1 MLRASR
7 CLQVHSPASGEQP
20 ADFAVGE
27 QYSLRQSA
35 GRARRRERHESCS
48 SFKPPLLRQL
58 FADIF
63 PGARPSRRHVIQ
75 TFLQFCVQIEPGG
88 QSLVGL
94 DAHHGK
100 VAFAVFGDEHR
111 LGVVV
116 AEGGDLI
123 VVVAQVCAGTNLG
136 HPKAPHFH
144 TKIIPEFLYKI
155 KENKKEN
162 LSMTDIRE
170 YLAHKPL
177 LFDGGMGTYY
187 KAAPGAD
194 CEMANLTDPEGVKK
208 VHAEYLAA
216 GAQAIKTNTFGLPRM
231 AAAQMPGWEELAEA
245 GWKLA
250 CDAAAEKDAAVF
262 ADLGP
267 APDTEAAPASSA
279 YGLVAQQFA
288 ALGAKNFLFETLS
301 SDVGIVEAVKA
312 LRVAVPDA
320 FVMVSFAVLPDGY
333 TREGLL
339 FRDLLRRMEQS
350 GVVDA
355 VGLNCV
361 SAPGAMKKLVQGLGE
376 TLLPLSVMPNAGYPV
391 VTRARVL
398 YQGKP
403 AYFAREMGQIAAA
416 GVRIL
421 GGCCGTTP
429 AHIAALRAEL
439 DALPQQTEAA
449 PAAKLS
455 TGTAPVV
462 EKDDAFLRKLNAGEK
477 VIAIELDSPR
487 VADLSGY
494 LDGARRLQAAG
505 ADLLTIADCPI
516 AQARMDSSLVACRVH
531 RELGM
536 CALPHMTCRDR
547 NLNATKALL
556 LGLYAEGV
564 REVLA
569 ITGDPIPTAERDEV
583 KNVYQ
588 FNSRKLAQYI
598 VSLAGEG
605 REMPSAMTVFGALN
619 LNARNFDVELR
630 RAVEKLENG
639 MSGFLTQP
647 VLSAQAVENLRKAR
661 QTLGERAKILAGI
674 MPVVSQRNAIFMEN
688 EINGIH
694 VEEDIIQRFAGLD
707 REQGEAL
714 GLEVSM
720 QMARE
725 ALPYADGFYL
735 MTPFNRVA
743 LMERLIARL
752 KTELLDAEG

>member
-1 MLRASR
+1 
-7 CLQVHSPASGEQP
+7 
-20 ADFAVGE
+20 
-27 QYSLRQSA
+27 
-35 GRARRRERHESCS
+35 
-48 SFKPPLLRQL
+48 
-58 FADIF
+58 
-63 PGARPSRRHVIQ
+63 
-75 TFLQFCVQIEPGG
+75 
-88 QSLVGL
+88 
-94 DAHHGK
+94 
-100 VAFAVFGDEHR
+100 
-111 LGVVV
+111 
-116 AEGGDLI
+116 
-123 VVVAQVCAGTNLG
+123 
-136 HPKAPHFH
+136 
-144 TKIIPEFLYKI
+144 
-155 KENKKEN
+155 
-162 LSMTDIRE
+162 MTDIRE
-170 YLAHKPL
+170 HLAHKPL

-403 AYFAREMGQIAAA
+403 EYFAREMGQIAAA

-429 AHIAALRAEL
+429 AHIAALCAEL

-455 TGTAPVV
+455 TGTAPAV

-536 CALPHMTCRDR
+536 CTLPHMTCRDR

-605 REMPSAMTVFGALN
+605 REMPSAMTVLGALN

-630 RAVEKLENG
+630 LAVEKLENG

-743 LMERLIARL
+743 LMERLVARL

>member
-1 MLRASR
+1 M
-7 CLQVHSPASGEQP
+7 
-20 ADFAVGE
+20 
-27 QYSLRQSA
+27 
-35 GRARRRERHESCS
+35 
-48 SFKPPLLRQL
+48 
-58 FADIF
+58 
-63 PGARPSRRHVIQ
+63 
-75 TFLQFCVQIEPGG
+75 
-88 QSLVGL
+88 
-94 DAHHGK
+94 
-100 VAFAVFGDEHR
+100 
-111 LGVVV
+111 
-116 AEGGDLI
+116 
-123 VVVAQVCAGTNLG
+123 
-136 HPKAPHFH
+136 
-144 TKIIPEFLYKI
+144 
-155 KENKKEN
+155 
-162 LSMTDIRE
+162 
-170 YLAHKPL
+170 
-177 LFDGGMGTYY
+177 
-187 KAAPGAD
+187 
-194 CEMANLTDPEGVKK
+194 KK

-339 FRDLLRRMEQS
+339 FRDLLHRMEQS

-361 SAPGAMKKLVQGLGE
+361 SAPGAMKKLVQSLGE

-403 AYFAREMGQIAAA
+403 AYFAREMGQIAAG

-439 DALPQQTEAA
+439 DALPRQTEAA

-455 TGTAPVV
+455 TGTAPAV

-605 REMPSAMTVFGALN
+605 REMPSAMTVLGALN
-619 LNARNFDVELR
+619 LNARNFEVELR

-694 VEEDIIQRFAGLD
+694 VEEDIIQRFAGLG

>member
-1 MLRASR
+1 
-7 CLQVHSPASGEQP
+7 
-20 ADFAVGE
+20 
-27 QYSLRQSA
+27 
-35 GRARRRERHESCS
+35 
-48 SFKPPLLRQL
+48 
-58 FADIF
+58 
-63 PGARPSRRHVIQ
+63 
-75 TFLQFCVQIEPGG
+75 
-88 QSLVGL
+88 
-94 DAHHGK
+94 
-100 VAFAVFGDEHR
+100 
-111 LGVVV
+111 
-116 AEGGDLI
+116 
-123 VVVAQVCAGTNLG
+123 
-136 HPKAPHFH
+136 
-144 TKIIPEFLYKI
+144 
-155 KENKKEN
+155 
-162 LSMTDIRE
+162 MTDIRE

-231 AAAQMPGWEELAEA
+231 AAAQTPGWEELAEA

-279 YGLVAQQFA
+279 YGLVAQRFA

-403 AYFAREMGQIAAA
+403 EYFAREMGQIAAA

-455 TGTAPVV
+455 TETAPAV

-516 AQARMDSSLVACRVH
+516 AQARMDSSLVACRIH

>member
-1 MLRASR
+1 
-7 CLQVHSPASGEQP
+7 
-20 ADFAVGE
+20 
-27 QYSLRQSA
+27 
-35 GRARRRERHESCS
+35 
-48 SFKPPLLRQL
+48 
-58 FADIF
+58 
-63 PGARPSRRHVIQ
+63 
-75 TFLQFCVQIEPGG
+75 
-88 QSLVGL
+88 
-94 DAHHGK
+94 
-100 VAFAVFGDEHR
+100 
-111 LGVVV
+111 
-116 AEGGDLI
+116 
-123 VVVAQVCAGTNLG
+123 
-136 HPKAPHFH
+136 
-144 TKIIPEFLYKI
+144 
-155 KENKKEN
+155 
-162 LSMTDIRE
+162 MTDIRE

-339 FRDLLRRMEQS
+339 FRDLLHRMEQS

-403 AYFAREMGQIAAA
+403 AYFAREMGHIAAA

-455 TGTAPVV
+455 TETAPAV

-647 VLSAQAVENLRKAR
+647 VLSAQAVEKLCKAR

-694 VEEDIIQRFAGLD
+694 VEEDIIQRFASLD

>member
-1 MLRASR
+1 
-7 CLQVHSPASGEQP
+7 
-20 ADFAVGE
+20 
-27 QYSLRQSA
+27 
-35 GRARRRERHESCS
+35 
-48 SFKPPLLRQL
+48 
-58 FADIF
+58 
-63 PGARPSRRHVIQ
+63 
-75 TFLQFCVQIEPGG
+75 
-88 QSLVGL
+88 
-94 DAHHGK
+94 
-100 VAFAVFGDEHR
+100 
-111 LGVVV
+111 
-116 AEGGDLI
+116 
-123 VVVAQVCAGTNLG
+123 
-136 HPKAPHFH
+136 
-144 TKIIPEFLYKI
+144 
-155 KENKKEN
+155 
-162 LSMTDIRE
+162 MTDIRE

-187 KAAPGAD
+187 KAAPGVE
-194 CEMANLTDPEGVKK
+194 CELANLTDPEGVKR
-208 VHAEYLAA
+208 VHSEYLAA

-250 CDAAAEKDAAVF
+250 CDAATEKDAAVF

-267 APDTEAAPASSA
+267 ALDTEAAPASSA
-279 YGLVAQQFA
+279 YGLAAQQFA

-301 SDVGIVEAVKA
+301 SDVGVVEAVKA

-320 FVMVSFAVLPDGY
+320 FIMVSFAVLPDGY

-339 FRDLLRRMEQS
+339 FRDLLHRMEGS

-376 TLLPLSVMPNAGYPV
+376 TRLPLSVMPNAGYPV

-403 AYFAREMGQIAAA
+403 EYFAREMGQIAAA

-439 DALPQQTEAA
+439 DALPRQTGAT
-449 PAAKLS
+449 PVAKLS
-455 TGTAPVV
+455 TVAAPEV
-462 EKDDAFLRKLNAGEK
+462 EKDDTFLRKLDKGEK

-605 REMPSAMTVFGALN
+605 REMPSPMTVFGALN

-639 MSGFLTQP
+639 MAGFLTQP

-661 QTLGERAKILAGI
+661 RTLGERAKILAGI

-752 KTELLDAEG
+752 RTELLDAEG

>member
-1 MLRASR
+1 
-7 CLQVHSPASGEQP
+7 
-20 ADFAVGE
+20 
-27 QYSLRQSA
+27 
-35 GRARRRERHESCS
+35 
-48 SFKPPLLRQL
+48 
-58 FADIF
+58 
-63 PGARPSRRHVIQ
+63 
-75 TFLQFCVQIEPGG
+75 
-88 QSLVGL
+88 
-94 DAHHGK
+94 
-100 VAFAVFGDEHR
+100 
-111 LGVVV
+111 
-116 AEGGDLI
+116 
-123 VVVAQVCAGTNLG
+123 
-136 HPKAPHFH
+136 
-144 TKIIPEFLYKI
+144 
-155 KENKKEN
+155 
-162 LSMTDIRE
+162 MTDIRE

-231 AAAQMPGWEELAEA
+231 AAAQTPGWEELAEA

-279 YGLVAQQFA
+279 YGLVVQQFA

-361 SAPGAMKKLVQGLGE
+361 SAPGAMKKLVQSLGE

-403 AYFAREMGQIAAA
+403 EYFAREMGQIAAA

-455 TGTAPVV
+455 TGTAPAV

-605 REMPSAMTVFGALN
+605 REMPSAMTVLGALN
-619 LNARNFDVELR
+619 LNARNFEVELR

-661 QTLGERAKILAGI
+661 QTLGERAKILVGI

>member
-1 MLRASR
+1 
-7 CLQVHSPASGEQP
+7 
-20 ADFAVGE
+20 
-27 QYSLRQSA
+27 
-35 GRARRRERHESCS
+35 
-48 SFKPPLLRQL
+48 
-58 FADIF
+58 
-63 PGARPSRRHVIQ
+63 
-75 TFLQFCVQIEPGG
+75 
-88 QSLVGL
+88 
-94 DAHHGK
+94 
-100 VAFAVFGDEHR
+100 
-111 LGVVV
+111 
-116 AEGGDLI
+116 
-123 VVVAQVCAGTNLG
+123 
-136 HPKAPHFH
+136 
-144 TKIIPEFLYKI
+144 
-155 KENKKEN
+155 
-162 LSMTDIRE
+162 MTDIRE

-187 KAAPGAD
+187 KAAPGVE
-194 CEMANLTDPEGVKK
+194 CELANLTDPEGVKR

-250 CDAAAEKDAAVF
+250 CAAAAEKDAAVF

-267 APDTEAAPASSA
+267 ALDTEAAPASSA
-279 YGLVAQQFA
+279 YGLAAQQFA

-301 SDVGIVEAVKA
+301 SDVGVVDAVKA

-320 FVMVSFAVLPDGY
+320 FIMVSFAVLPDGY

-339 FRDLLRRMEQS
+339 FRDLLHRMEGS

-376 TLLPLSVMPNAGYPV
+376 TRLPLSVMPNAGYPV

-403 AYFAREMGQIAAA
+403 EYFAREMGQIAAA

-439 DALPQQTEAA
+439 DALPRQTGA
-449 PAAKLS
+449 PPVAKLS
-455 TGTAPVV
+455 TVAAPDV
-462 EKDDAFLRKLNAGEK
+462 EKDDTFLRKLDKGEK

-605 REMPSAMTVFGALN
+605 REMPSPMTVFGALN

-639 MSGFLTQP
+639 MAGFLTQP

-752 KTELLDAEG
+752 RTELLDAEG